1 MPGPQEVRGSRG
13 GGREAAPT
21 HPPPL
26 TPVSAE
32 RGKCSALIPEP
43 PESAPPPLGL
53 TKQFAG
59 MSSRKHPPPPGL
71 RPCNGRGNRQHT
83 DSEPQRPFSAPRKR
97 QRRKK
102 SLWTTSCPPHSLLLL
117 SLRAP
122 VPGDKEELKPA
133 PAGEPLRDRP
143 GELQRAW
150 GPGEPVTTTRTR
162 EQFRAGGRRK
172 ENSENGAS
180 QKPGARTQNAE
191 PALAVR
197 GEGGGVR

>member
-1 MPGPQEVRGSRG
+1 MHASQQCLSICPSNSCNMV
-13 GGREAAPT
+13 A
-21 HPPPL
+21 
-26 TPVSAE
+26 
-32 RGKCSALIPEP
+32 ALIPKP

-53 TKQFAG
+53 TKPIAG
-59 MSSRKHPPPPGL
+59 MSSRKRPPPPSL
-71 RPCNGRGNRQHT
+71 RPCNGRWNRLQS
-83 DSEPQRPFSAPRKR
+83 DSEPQRPFPAPRKR

-117 SLRAP
+117 SLRVP

-143 GELQRAW
+143 GELQPAW

-162 EQFRAGGRRK
+162 EQFQAGGRRK

-180 QKPGARTQNAE
+180 QKPRGRTHNSE
-191 PALAVR
+191 PALVG
-197 GEGGGVR
+197 GEGGGRHG